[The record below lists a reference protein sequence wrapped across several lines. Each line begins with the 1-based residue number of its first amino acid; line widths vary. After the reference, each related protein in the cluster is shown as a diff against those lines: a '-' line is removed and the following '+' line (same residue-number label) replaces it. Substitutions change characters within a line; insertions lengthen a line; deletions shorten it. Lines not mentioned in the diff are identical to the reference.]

1 MNIIDQMITD
11 KIAKNVFQA
20 THIANGLKLAELKTD
35 AEKIER
41 YKLYRRWRDAG
52 EPSTVAYQNAIDGKQ
67 LQELFAEAER

>member
-35 AEKIER
+35 DEKVAR

-52 EPSTVAYQNAIDGKQ
+52 EPSAVAYRNAIEGKQ
-67 LQELFAEAER
+67 LQELFAESAG